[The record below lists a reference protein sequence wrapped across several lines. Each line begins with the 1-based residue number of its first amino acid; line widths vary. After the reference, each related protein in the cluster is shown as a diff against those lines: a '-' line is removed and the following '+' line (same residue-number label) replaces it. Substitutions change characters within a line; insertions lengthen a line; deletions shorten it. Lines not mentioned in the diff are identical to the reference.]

1 VQQALRKLSGEAIR
15 LKLSPVPE
23 KDKSYKN
30 SPKTQNNLS
39 ADF

>member
-1 VQQALRKLSGEAIR
+1 MRKSSGEAIR

-30 SPKTQNNLS
+30 SPKT
-39 ADF
+39 